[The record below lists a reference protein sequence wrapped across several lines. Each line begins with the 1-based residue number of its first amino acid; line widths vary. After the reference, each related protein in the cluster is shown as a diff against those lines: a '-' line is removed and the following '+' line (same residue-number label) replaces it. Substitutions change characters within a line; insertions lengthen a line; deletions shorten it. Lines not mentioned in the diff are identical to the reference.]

1 MKRTTALITVLGA
14 AALAVSPAASAAT
27 KYNWLKYNSSTHQ
40 PLVMAHQGGEDEFP
54 SNTMFAFKSATK
66 AGATALELDI
76 GVTADGKIIVM
87 HDTTVNR
94 VTNGT
99 GNVSSLTL
107 AQIKK
112 LDGAYWFSKTGQNG
126 GHYSHNLAT
135 SAYTWRGVATGA
147 KSPPKGFKRSDF
159 QIATLDEV
167 MKAFPKTPINIEI
180 KGRTPTEA
188 TSEYTYNAT
197 VLANYLKSSSR
208 TDVVVVSFTQDAV
221 DTFSSIAKKIPTAP
235 GIAGDLAFF
244 WTANPTAAPN
254 TVAFQ
259 VPNQFSIGGQVIHE
273 IANCGYINMAH
284 SRGYAWHQW
293 FGTGDV
299 DGIGTGVKGP
309 DGHFDGG
316 WKYLLDRRVDG
327 IMTASPVAL
336 VKYMKTYTWGK
347 SSNFCKF
354 KGGGGY

>member
-1 MKRTTALITVLGA
+1 MKKLSAVLIAVGISSL
-14 AALAVSPAASAAT
+14 ALASSAVAVT
-27 KYNWLKYNSSTHQ
+27 PYKWIQFNSKTHK

-54 SNTMFAFKSATK
+54 SNTMYAFKSAIA
-66 AGATALELDI
+66 AGANSLELDI
-76 GVTADGKIIVM
+76 GVTADNKIIVM

-107 AQIKK
+107 AQIKA
-112 LDGAYWFSKTGQNG
+112 LDGAYWFSKTGENG
-126 GHYSHNLAT
+126 NHYSHNLST
-135 SAYTWRGVATGA
+135 SAYVWRGVATGA
-147 KSPPKGFKRSDF
+147 KAAPKGFKRTDF
-159 QIATLDEV
+159 QISTLDEV

-188 TSEYTYNAT
+188 TSEYTQNAT
-197 VLANYLKSSSR
+197 VLANYLKTSSR
-208 TDVVVVSFTQDAV
+208 TDVVVVSFKQEAV
-221 DTFSSIAKKIPTAP
+221 DLFTTIATKIPTAP

-244 WTANPTAAPN
+244 WSSNPTAAPK

-259 VPNQFSIGGQVIHE
+259 VPNQYSISGTVIRD
-273 IANCGYINMAH
+273 IANCGYIGMAH
-284 SRGYAWHQW
+284 TRGYAWHQW
-293 FGTGDV
+293 FANEDI
-299 DGIGTGVKGP
+299 DGIGTGVRGT

-327 IMTASPVAL
+327 IMTARPTAL
-336 VKYMKTYTWGK
+336 VKYMKTYKWDK
-347 SSNFCKF
+347 ASNYCKF